1 MQIYM
6 YEPMIFTRIQVYP
19 EVAIGSNGFC
29 FSILQLVPKNHY
41 ILNAAFIFHDDL
53 KAIKLT

>member
-6 YEPMIFTRIQVYP
+6 YEPMIFTRIEVYP
-19 EVAIGSNGFC
+19 EVAIGDNGFC

-41 ILNAAFIFHDDL
+41 ILNDAFSFS
-53 KAIKLT
+53 